1 MSMSILTGVSDF
13 FGLDIGTSAVRL
25 VELRGGGP
33 VKQLVRFGY
42 VPIDI
47 KLSMS
52 DSAPDQAKVAQIIK
66 DLLVQAKV
74 LSKNVVVSIPSQRV
88 FTTLVDVDRLSQS
101 ELNKSIKLQA
111 DTIIPTPVA
120 ESKIDW
126 ALIGDSPKDETK
138 VEVLLTSVPNEFIE
152 SRLDMLESIGLNV
165 IAFEPDNIALGRA
178 LIAPDSTTPQ
188 MVVDVGQ
195 NSTDIVIVA
204 SGAPRLTRSI
214 PTGASAI
221 VKAAVQNLSI
231 DEQQAHQFVYKF
243 GLNKEKLEGQIHN
256 AVITTVDIL
265 MAEIDKSLKFFLNR
279 YQIGV
284 DRIIV
289 SGATAVIPEMPA
301 YIANKTGLNVEI
313 GNAWRNVSVGTAQ
326 QADLSALSPYFGVA
340 AGLAER
346 QE

>member
-1 MSMSILTGVSDF
+1 MSLLTGVSDF

-52 DSAPDQAKVAQIIK
+52 DSKPDQSKVAEIIK
-66 DLLVQAKV
+66 DLLSQAKV
-74 LSKNVVVSIPSQRV
+74 TSKNVVVGIQSQRV

-101 ELNKSIKLQA
+101 ELGKSIKFQA
-111 DTIIPTPVA
+111 DSIIPTSVS

-126 ALIGDSPKDETK
+126 ALIGDSPKDPSK
-138 VEVLLTSVPNEFIE
+138 VEVLLTSVPNEYIE
-152 SRLDMLESIGLNV
+152 GRLDLLESIGLNV
-165 IAFEPDNIALGRA
+165 IALEPDNLAICRA
-178 LIAPDSTTPQ
+178 LLPPDSVNPQ
-188 MVVDVGQ
+188 MIVDVGE
-195 NSTDIVIVA
+195 NSTDVVIVA

-214 PTGASAI
+214 PTGSNSI
-221 VKAAVQNLSI
+221 IKAAVQNLNI
-231 DEQQAHQFVYKF
+231 DEEQARQFVSKF
-243 GLNKEKLEGQIHN
+243 GLSKDRLEGQIFN

-265 MAEIDKSLKFFLNR
+265 MTEIDKSIKFFGNR
-279 YQIGV
+279 YQLGIEK
-284 DRIIV
+284 IV
-289 SGATAVIPEMPA
+289 IAGAGAVIPGMPA

-313 GNAWRNVSVGTAQ
+313 GNAWRNVSVGTANE
-326 QADLSALSPYFGVA
+326 ADLMALSPYFAVA

>member
-1 MSMSILTGVSDF
+1 MSLLTGVSDF

-52 DSAPDQAKVAQIIK
+52 DSKPDQQKVAQIIK
-66 DLLVQAKV
+66 DLLVQARI
-74 LSKNVVVSIPSQRV
+74 LSKNVVVGIPSQRV
-88 FTTLVDVDRLSQS
+88 FTTLVDVDKLSEA
-101 ELNKSIKLQA
+101 ELAKSIKFQA
-111 DTIIPTPVA
+111 DSIIPTPVS

-126 ALIGDSPKDETK
+126 AIVGDSPKEQGK
-138 VEVLLTSVPNEFIE
+138 AEVLLTSVPNDYIE
-152 SRLDMLESIGLNV
+152 GRLDLLESIGLNV
-165 IAFEPDNIALGRA
+165 IAFEPDNLALSRA
-178 LIAPDSTTPQ
+178 LLAPDAVNPQ
-188 MVVDVGQ
+188 MVIDVGQ

-204 SGAPRLTRSI
+204 NGAPRLTRSI

-221 VKAAVQNLSI
+221 VRAAVQNLNI

-243 GLNKEKLEGQIHN
+243 GLGKERLEGQIYN

-265 MAEIDKSLKFFLNR
+265 MGEIDKSIKFFMNR
-279 YQIGV
+279 YQVGLE
-284 DRIIV
+284 RIVV
-289 SGATAVIPEMPA
+289 SGAGAVIPEMPA

-313 GNAWRNVSVGTAQ
+313 GNSWRNINVGSAQ
-326 QADLSALSPYFGVA
+326 QADLMSLSPYFGVA
-340 AGLAER
+340 SGLAER

>member
-1 MSMSILTGVSDF
+1 MSLLTGVSDF

-52 DSAPDQAKVAQIIK
+52 DSAPDQQKVAQIIK

-74 LSKNVVVSIPSQRV
+74 LSKNVVVGIPSQRV
-88 FTTLVDVDRLSQS
+88 FTTLVDIDRLSQS
-101 ELNKSIKLQA
+101 ELAKSIKLQA
-111 DTIIPTPVA
+111 DSIIPTPVA

-126 ALIGDSPKDETK
+126 AMLGDSPKDQSK
-138 VEVLLTSVPNEFIE
+138 VEVLLTSVPNDYIE
-152 SRLDMLESIGLNV
+152 SRLDLLESIGLNV
-165 IAFEPDNIALGRA
+165 IAFEPDNISLSRA
-178 LIAPDSTTPQ
+178 LIAPDAGSTQ

-204 SGAPRLTRSI
+204 QGAPRLTRSI
-214 PTGASAI
+214 PTGANAI

-243 GLNKEKLEGQIHN
+243 GLSKDRLEGQIYN
-256 AVITTVDIL
+256 AVITTIDIL
-265 MAEIDKSLKFFLNR
+265 MAEIDKSIKFFMNR
-279 YQIGV
+279 YQVGV
-284 DRIIV
+284 ERVIA
-289 SGATAVIPEMPA
+289 SGASAVIPEMPA

-313 GNAWRNVSVGTAQ
+313 GNAWRNVNVGSAQ
-326 QADLSALSPYFGVA
+326 QADLMALSPYFGVA